1 MTYLC
6 LKMERSQQV
15 QVQVVDEGDE
25 EEARILP
32 QYRKNLE
39 VV

>member
-6 LKMERSQQV
+6 SKMERSQLL

-25 EEARILP
+25 EVARILP